1 MFAALKWEATSV
13 EALILLTSSF
23 LIITVTVI
31 DVALCLK
38 MCEQDVQMQFGN
50 KGKINL
56 HASWG
61 ELLFYFWVR
70 GRLSIVNS

>member
-1 MFAALKWEATSV
+1 M
-13 EALILLTSSF
+13 
-23 LIITVTVI
+23 

-38 MCEQDVQMQFGN
+38 MCEQDVQLLFRN

-61 ELLFYFWVR
+61 ELFFYFWVR
-70 GRLSIVNS
+70 GNGKPLLTDNTNVF